1 MTNCVYASNTP
12 LGTYCT
18 LCGDF
23 VYIPLECD
31 EPKWEY
37 LLRLAEE
44 ENEQG

>member
-1 MTNCVYASNTP
+1 MTGCVYVSKTP
-12 LGTYCT
+12 LGDLCT
-18 LCGDF
+18 LCNKECNS
-23 VYIPLECD
+23 LECD

>member
-18 LCGDF
+18 LCDF
-23 VYIPLECD
+23 VCIPLECD

-44 ENEQG
+44 ENEQS